1 MSNSDPA
8 SPVVLWRFSDGRQG
22 HDNQSLGLAEALA
35 RRVALQLYTLGV
47 PSGGEVV
54 RALLSKRYAPGAAL
68 PRPALLIGA
77 GHATHW
83 PMLAA
88 RRACGGRIIVL
99 MKPSLPRRWFNLCII
114 PEHDALPPGDG
125 VILTQGALNRVARSM
140 TADAG
145 RGLILIGGE
154 SVHYRWSDAAVLRQ
168 LTDVVARCPEIT
180 WQIADSR
187 RTPATMRDALRALGC
202 RNAEFT
208 HHGDVAADWL
218 REALARSATVWVT
231 QDSVSMLY
239 EALTAGAAVGLL
251 ELPARGQSRIG
262 RGLAPLIER
271 GDVRRYSQWRVD
283 RKLHPAR
290 TPLDEAS
297 RCAEWI
303 IEHWLAR

>member
-1 MSNSDPA
+1 MSNSSPA

-22 HDNQSLGLAEALA
+22 HDNQSLGLADALA

-47 PSGGEVV
+47 PSGGALV
-54 RALLSKRYAPGAAL
+54 RALLTKRYAPGAAL
-68 PRPALLIGA
+68 PRPTLLIGA
-77 GHATHW
+77 GRATHW

-88 RRACGGRIIVL
+88 RRACGGRVVVL
-99 MKPSLPRRWFNLCII
+99 MKPSLPRRWFNLCVI

-125 VILTQGALNRVARSM
+125 VILTRGALNRVVRSM
-140 TADAG
+140 TPDAG

-154 SVHYRWSDAAVLRQ
+154 SPHYRWNDAGVLRQ
-168 LTDVVARCPEIT
+168 LTDVVGRCPAIA

-187 RTPATMRDALRALGC
+187 RTPATMQEALRALRL

-208 HHGDVAADWL
+208 HHEDVAGDWL
-218 REALARSATVWVT
+218 RETLSRAATVWVT

-251 ELPARGQSRIG
+251 ELPARGRSRVD

-303 IEHWLAR
+303 HGHWLAR